1 MEKKLYGI
9 GIQNFLVPCFVAA
22 TLLVALITLP
32 SSIMDLLL
40 SVNLAFGVI
49 ILLTTFFVR
58 KPLDFSIFP
67 TVLLITTLFRLVLN
81 IATTRL
87 ILTRAGEYGDLAAGH
102 VIKSFSG
109 FVSGESLVVGIVIF
123 SLFIIVQFVVITKGA
138 TRISEVAA
146 RFTLDAMPGRQMAI
160 DADLRAG
167 EITDKQARILREELT
182 EQSDFFGA
190 MDGASKFVRGDAI
203 ASLIITFIN
212 VIGGLFVGVIQDKMP
227 LSDALTLY
235 TTLTIGDGLVSQIP
249 ALLISIAT
257 GILITRSR
265 ESKDLPS
272 LVLAQLFFRPEVLL
286 ITALFLCILALTGM
300 PPVPLLAIG
309 LCCFVFSFVLK
320 NKKKN
325 WDKEAESSKE
335 KGDLDP
341 SEKKGPERIENY
353 LAIDPMELEL
363 GIGLL
368 AIADPDQGGDILDR
382 IRRIR
387 ERIASELGLLL
398 PKVRIRDSLLLDDN
412 QYRIRIDGEEVGFG
426 MIYPMMYLAVQEAG
440 SREKLDGLQTTSPI
454 DGQPAYWIEEKQ
466 IEKAKA
472 AGYDVLDPKTI
483 IEQHLFK
490 IIQRE
495 AGHFLTRDAAKHL
508 LDELHSISPAVVDEL
523 IPDQLSIVQVQQ
535 ILRLLL
541 DENVSIRQLG
551 TILETVGDFIAR
563 TQDPVLLAEQV
574 RQRLARTLCGKLR
587 DPDRFLHVLLC
598 SPEWEQIVQDGI
610 TSSDQGWETRLDP
623 IMVKGFL
630 KNLGLGL
637 AGMKAMRFPPVLL
650 VSPGIRFAVRN
661 LTRPEYPDLNVLS
674 FKEISSD
681 TKTISEGTIS
691 SEMEEEGKSS

>member
-1 MEKKLYGI
+1 MENKLYGI
-9 GIQNFLVPCFVAA
+9 GIRNFLVPCFVAA

-32 SSIMDLLL
+32 SSMMDLLL
-40 SVNLAFGVI
+40 SVNLALGVI

-109 FVSGESLVVGIVIF
+109 FVTGESLVVGIVIF

-160 DADLRAG
+160 DADLHAG
-167 EITDKQARILREELT
+167 VITDKQARVLREELT

-190 MDGASKFVRGDAI
+190 MDGASKFVRGDAV

-212 VIGGLFVGVIQDKMP
+212 VLGGLFIGVVQDKMS
-227 LSDALTLY
+227 LQEALTLY

-265 ESKDLPS
+265 ESKDLPG
-272 LVLAQLFFRPEVLL
+272 LVLSQLFLRPEALL
-286 ITALFLCILALTGM
+286 ITALFLGVLALTGM

-309 LCCFVFSFVLK
+309 LCCFVFSIILLRQ
-320 NKKKN
+320 KKKLDSDAGSSQN
-325 WDKEAESSKE
+325 TGAENAE
-335 KGDLDP
+335 KAN
-341 SEKKGPERIENY
+341 GPDRIENY
-353 LAIDPMELEL
+353 LTIDPMELEL

-368 AIADPDQGGDILDR
+368 GIADPKQNGDLLDR

-412 QYRIRIDGEEVGFG
+412 QYRIRIDGEEVAFG
-426 MIYPMMYLAVQEAG
+426 MIYPTMYLAVQETAV
-440 SREKLDGLQTTSPI
+440 REKLDGLQTINPI
-454 DGQPAYWIEEKQ
+454 DGQPAFWIEEKQ
-466 IEKAKA
+466 IEKAKN
-472 AGYDVLDPKTI
+472 AGYEILDPKMI
-483 IEQHLFK
+483 VENHLLK
-490 IIQRE
+490 TIQRE
-495 AGHFLTRDAAKHL
+495 AGHFLTRDATKHL
-508 LDELHSISPAVVDEL
+508 LDELHAISPAVIDEL
-523 IPDQLSIVQVQQ
+523 IPDHLNIAQIQQ
-535 ILRLLL
+535 ILRFLL

-551 TILETVGDFIAR
+551 TILETVGNCVFHLK
-563 TQDPVLLAEQV
+563 DPVLLTEQV
-574 RQRLARTLCGKLR
+574 RQRLARTLCGRLR
-587 DPDRFLHVLLC
+587 DPDRCLHVLLC
-598 SPEWEQIVQDGI
+598 SPEMEQAILEGFAF
-610 TSSDQGWETRLDP
+610 TDQELEIRLDP
-623 IMVKGFL
+623 EMIKDFL
-630 KNLGLGL
+630 RNLGSGL
-637 AGMKAMRFPPVLL
+637 AAMKAMRFPPVLL
-650 VSPGIRFAVRN
+650 VSPAIRFVVRK
-661 LTRPEYPDLNVLS
+661 LTCSEFPDLNVLS